1 MNQIKIHPLVIYLAI
16 CNLIIAKNFQKS
28 LNFHKYYVGQ
38 KWPFSS
44 EMKLA
49 VDWADKWAHKLGINK

>member
-28 LNFHKYYVGQ
+28 PNFHKYYVGQ
-38 KWPFSS
+38 MIIF
-44 EMKLA
+44 A
-49 VDWADKWAHKLGINK
+49 VEEIGCGLSRQMSA